1 MKCFVCLCLCFAIP
15 VLAQTAPKSIALTD
29 TSDISAKDILKA
41 LSKEC
46 PNVSITNDASKSD
59 YTLDAT
65 KRKSDDKRESDEGG
79 LWGKTFYLTLLDRDG
94 VTFIAASDQHLGKAA
109 KDVCHAIKTSV
120 SVEVVDTE
128 TLTQS
133 VDVRGNTSGGLAGAI
148 VNSTTGRRT
157 HTDTS
162 KIYVIVNGEHA
173 LLDCYERRTGCTT
186 IGPGKYYGQFDGGSI
201 WINYQMPLTH
211 KPLRNHYAIAG
222 SW

>member
-1 MKCFVCLCLCFAIP
+1 M
-15 VLAQTAPKSIALTD
+15 LAQRAPKVITLTD
-29 TSDISAKDILKA
+29 NSNISAKDLLKA

-46 PNVSITNDASKSD
+46 PNVSITNDAAKSD
-59 YTLDAT
+59 YTLDAA
-65 KRKSDDKRESDEGG
+65 KRNSDDGG

-94 VTFIAASDQHLGKAA
+94 VTFIAASKPYLGQAA

-133 VDVRGNTSGGLAGAI
+133 MDVRGDTSGELVGTI

-173 LLDCYERRTGCTT
+173 LLDCFEHRTGCTT